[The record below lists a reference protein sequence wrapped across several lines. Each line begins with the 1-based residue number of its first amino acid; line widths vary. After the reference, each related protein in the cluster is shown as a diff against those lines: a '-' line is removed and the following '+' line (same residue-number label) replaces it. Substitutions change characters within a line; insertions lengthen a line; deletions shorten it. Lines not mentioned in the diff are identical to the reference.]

1 MSTAHDLAVDIP
13 VFSGPFKLL
22 TDLILDQ
29 KVDVCDV
36 PVARITDAYL
46 RGGLEGFADW
56 SLDEAT
62 WFLAVCA
69 VLLDMKVSRL
79 LPRPEPDA
87 EEDLVG
93 GLSPDLVYARSLELA
108 AFRVLAEDFAQRMS
122 QAALMVPRTGGPPP
136 EFAHLYPDPME
147 RVTVED
153 LRALAATLLAPPAML
168 DLSHVTPIRAS
179 LSDALAAVRAQL
191 ALTPEASFRDLLEN
205 CEERI
210 EVVVRFLAVLE
221 LHRQGKVQLS
231 QAQVFGDIHVTWNDA
246 DRDGDD
252 GMVEEEGSPE
262 VTSMTNDIEGAE
274 VGT

>member
-46 RGGLEGFADW
+46 RAGLEGFADW